1 MLKSTLSVV
10 LSLFLAMSC
19 SCFGETMMPLEKEI
33 ETSSPSQA
41 KKILKVTWR
50 HNLNNAPFQ
59 VYFGKSEW
67 EYRTEEMAV
76 LDSEIDILTISYLFP
91 WVYVN
96 TVHGDIFP
104 HVFKI
109 NGKKFHIIPAHPQQH
124 HHYADFFD
132 LLAKVRMKY
141 ELKEWR
147 DNTSPVGLLFIE
159 TNEMNFAFIYEEE
172 NEYFISFYQ
181 DARLTIGTNQLVT
194 MSFKKQAKMKIRESY
209 YHYLIHF
216 SYIWDSP
223 AGRIPYK

>member
-41 KKILKVTWR
+41 KKILKVTWK

-59 VYFGKSEW
+59 VYFDQSEW
-67 EYRTEEMAV
+67 EYRTEDMAV

-147 DNTSPVGLLFIE
+147 DNTSPQLINSGSIRARSDIITSPEQELSVSCNELLAWMSSL
-159 TNEMNFAFIYEEE
+159 TPR
-172 NEYFISFYQ
+172 YFKVSTAASKNHLKPRPRGRYS
-181 DARLTIGTNQLVT
+181 N
-194 MSFKKQAKMKIRESY
+194 SY
-209 YHYLIHF
+209 N
-216 SYIWDSP
+216 
-223 AGRIPYK
+223 